1 MILNLLVTPITIR
14 KYGWTESPD
23 QNTA

>member
-14 KYGWTESPD
+14 KYGWTERPD
-23 QNTA
+23 QNTV